1 MRFHFVEDILF
12 DHKWVEDDFIGLD
25 HVDKTTKRTAEKAV
39 FIRSSLPLCSHSL
52 ESADQRNHRLM
63 NRKLQFPH
71 PINPLFLLF
80 RTCACFR
87 FLMSRF
93 SSF

>member
-39 FIRSSLPLCSHSL
+39 FIRSSLTLAL
-52 ESADQRNHRLM
+52 TL
-63 NRKLQFPH
+63 L
-71 PINPLFLLF
+71 NPL
-80 RTCACFR
+80 TNEITG
-87 FLMSRF
+87 
-93 SSF
+93 

>member
-39 FIRSSLPLCSHSL
+39 FIRSSLPLCSHS
-52 ESADQRNHRLM
+52 
-63 NRKLQFPH
+63 
-71 PINPLFLLF
+71 
-80 RTCACFR
+80 
-87 FLMSRF
+87 
-93 SSF
+93 